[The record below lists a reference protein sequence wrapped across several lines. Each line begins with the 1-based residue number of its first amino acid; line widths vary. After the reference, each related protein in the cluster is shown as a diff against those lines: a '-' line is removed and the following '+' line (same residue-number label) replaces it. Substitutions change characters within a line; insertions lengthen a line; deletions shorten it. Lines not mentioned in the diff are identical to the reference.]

1 MASRILPP
9 TPLQRLMPRVA
20 PVPATIAETAGV
32 SVVETVASVV
42 EAVEAVAIPAAPSK
56 VNPSTRK
63 KAGYLKV
70 PAFFSIFTSL

>member
-1 MASRILPP
+1 MDLNEARERIREVDEEMAALFVR
-9 TPLQRLMPRVA
+9 RM
-20 PVPATIAETAGV
+20 
-32 SVVETVASVV
+32 